1 MKLRVEHFVGERFF
15 TFFLTFFEIL
25 KFKFK
30 PGIVYSL
37 PRVLHAYIHTY
48 IYTTCVH
55 MYHVYPGTQ
64 YIIISIITLNVNV
77 FEYSTT
83 CPFLLAPY
91 YYQHAPQTPLTRHV
105 VCRLRCCKKWPIATK
120 LGPPIDS

>member
-1 MKLRVEHFVGERFF
+1 VWNTSVGERFS

-25 KFKFK
+25 KVLKT
-30 PGIVYSL
+30 GYSVFFTS
-37 PRVLHAYIHTY
+37 RITRIHTC

-55 MYHVYPGTQ
+55 MYHVHPGTQ